1 MTSPEKHIRTAYE
14 KWLRWYEKKI
24 RNGLWWPLLKGRR
37 LLRAGLAD
45 AHGGGDGELAGS
57 EDSAD
62 EDADVAMTGA

>member
-1 MTSPEKHIRTAYE
+1 MAAVVWEKNK
-14 KWLRWYEKKI
+14 KWLVVAV
-24 RNGLWWPLLKGRR
+24 LLKVRR

-62 EDADVAMTGA
+62 EDADVVMTGT